1 MPARTKRKLLEAASP
16 RVQRARVD
24 EERITEVL
32 NVANLCEILAV
43 ASADDEN
50 L

>member
-1 MPARTKRKLLEAASP
+1 MSARTKRKKPEAASP

-24 EERITEVL
+24 EEWVADFL
-32 NVANLCEILAV
+32 DVANLCEVSAV

>member
-1 MPARTKRKLLEAASP
+1 MPARAKRKKPEAASP

-24 EERITEVL
+24 EERVAEL
-32 NVANLCEILAV
+32 LDVANLCEISAV
-43 ASADDEN
+43 APADDEK